1 MSMPTSSR
9 EVVFVHLCKPRAA
22 QTGGHYSSHQEE
34 EEVRSRLGFKM
45 REPRLKEG
53 K

>member
-9 EVVFVHLCKPRAA
+9 EVVFFHPCNPRAA
-22 QTGGHYSSHQEE
+22 QIGGHYYSHQEE
-34 EEVRSRLGFKM
+34 EAVRSRLGFKM
-45 REPRLKEG
+45 RELRLREG